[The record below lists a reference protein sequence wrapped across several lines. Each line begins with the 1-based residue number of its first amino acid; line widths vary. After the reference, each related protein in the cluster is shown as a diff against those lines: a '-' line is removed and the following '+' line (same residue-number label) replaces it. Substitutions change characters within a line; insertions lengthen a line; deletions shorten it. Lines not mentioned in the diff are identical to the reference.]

1 MRKGSVRARKGTL
14 MDTVTS
20 EPSVRSREAL
30 DNTRDGV
37 FIVDADR
44 RVLFFNRAC
53 ERLTGFRRED
63 MVGQPCHCHD
73 VTTCTDEYGRS
84 LMGKLCP
91 TLRVFSGE
99 VRAARQRL
107 RLRRRDGRQFWV
119 EATYT
124 PLTGEQGK
132 VACVLVVVR
141 DISDQK
147 KKEDE
152 LRNTTSDLRGEVE
165 RLRGEMR
172 QRYGFST
179 IVSRSPKMEPVFTGI
194 RAAGQS
200 NSPVLISGESG
211 TGKEIVA
218 RTIHYNSLQK
228 DGPFVPV
235 NCSAL
240 TPDLVEAELFGHLPG
255 AFAGAKIDY
264 AGLFRAAEGGTIFLD
279 EITAMPTEVQA
290 KLSRVLQDHR
300 VRPVGST
307 RETPVHVRV
316 IATSDLSPAD
326 AVAAGTLRK
335 NLFYH
340 LTTISIEV
348 PPLRERKEDI
358 PVLVEHFIGQHNRRG
373 LRQIEAV
380 APDAWTRLLGYD
392 WPGNVREL
400 NGAVESAIA
409 MGTAKELCA
418 ADLPSPVRGDTI
430 ELHNGVEQP
439 DLPLDDVLASVE
451 RQAILAALR
460 RAGGQRSQAARA
472 MSISRSRLY
481 RRMEAL
487 GIHPREDVRE

>member
-1 MRKGSVRARKGTL
+1 
-14 MDTVTS
+14 
-20 EPSVRSREAL
+20 
-30 DNTRDGV
+30 
-37 FIVDADR
+37 
-44 RVLFFNRAC
+44 
-53 ERLTGFRRED
+53 
-63 MVGQPCHCHD
+63 
-73 VTTCTDEYGRS
+73 
-84 LMGKLCP
+84 
-91 TLRVFSGE
+91 
-99 VRAARQRL
+99 
-107 RLRRRDGRQFWV
+107 
-119 EATYT
+119 
-124 PLTGEQGK
+124 
-132 VACVLVVVR
+132 
-141 DISDQK
+141 
-147 KKEDE
+147 
-152 LRNTTSDLRGEVE
+152 
-165 RLRGEMR
+165 MR

-179 IVSRSPKMEPVFTGI
+179 IVSRSPKMEPVFAGI

-218 RTIHYNSLQK
+218 RTIHYNGLQK

-255 AFAGAKIDY
+255 AFAGAKSDY

-279 EITAMPTEVQA
+279 EIPAMPTEVQA

-380 APDAWTRLLGYD
+380 APDAWTRRLGYD

-409 MGTAKELCA
+409 MGTTKELCA
-418 ADLPSPVRGDTI
+418 ADLPSPVRDDTI

-451 RQAILAALR
+451 RQAILTALR

>member
-1 MRKGSVRARKGTL
+1 MG
-14 MDTVTS
+14 TVTS
-20 EPSVRSREAL
+20 EPSVRSEDIL

-44 RVLFFNRAC
+44 RVLYLNRSC
-53 ERLTGFRRED
+53 ERLTGFRREE
-63 MVGQPCHCHD
+63 MVGRQRHCHD
-73 VTTCTDEYGRS
+73 VIACMDEYGRS
-84 LMGKLCP
+84 LMGRLCP
-91 TLRVFSGE
+91 GLRVFGGE
-99 VRAARQRL
+99 VRAARQRI

-119 EATYT
+119 ETTYT
-124 PLTGEQGK
+124 PLMGEQGS
-132 VACVLVVVR
+132 VACVLAVVR

-152 LRNTTSDLRGEVE
+152 LRDITRNLRGEVE
-165 RLRGEMR
+165 RLRGEMQ

-179 IVSRSPKMEPVFTGI
+179 IVSRSPKMEPVFAGI
-194 RAAGQS
+194 QAAGRS

-240 TPDLVEAELFGHLPG
+240 TPELMAAELFGHLPG

-279 EITAMPTEVQA
+279 EVTVMPGEVQA
-290 KLSRVLQDHR
+290 KLLRVLQDER
-300 VRPVGST
+300 VRPVGGT

-316 IATSDLSPAD
+316 IAATDLSPAD
-326 AVAAGTLRK
+326 AVAAGSLRK
-335 NLFYH
+335 DLFYR
-340 LTTISIEV
+340 LTAISIEV
-348 PPLRERKEDI
+348 PLLRERKEDI
-358 PVLVEHFIGQHNRRG
+358 ALLVEHFIGQHNRRG

-380 APDAWTRLLGYD
+380 ASDVWPRLLGYD

-400 NGAVESAIA
+400 HSAVESAMA
-409 MGTAKELCA
+409 MGIGKELGA
-418 ADLPSPVRGDTI
+418 ADLPGLVRGDTV
-430 ELHNGVEQP
+430 ELHNGIEQP

-451 RQAILAALR
+451 RQAILVALR
-460 RAGGQRSQAARA
+460 RTGGQRSQAARA

-487 GIHPREDVRE
+487 GIHPREDVQE